1 MILSLSPAL
10 TETDFIGGDS
20 KEDPPVPFP
29 NTEVKLFCA
38 DGTARATMWESRSP
52 PISLYKKAPIR
63 FILIGAFFCSNILPD
78 CAYFILNCCR
88 YRFTLMDL
96 LNRSFTLEGNLSG
109 LLSAF
114 STIDI

>member
-38 DGTARATMWESRSP
+38 DGTAWATMWESRSP

-63 FILIGAFFCSNILPD
+63 FILIGAFF
-78 CAYFILNCCR
+78 
-88 YRFTLMDL
+88 L
-96 LNRSFTLEGNLSG
+96 LLFMGFL
-109 LLSAF
+109 
-114 STIDI
+114 D